1 MLERI
6 MTAIADFLW
15 GWPLII
21 GVLGCGLVFTV
32 TSGAFQFTYFGTIM
46 KQTFGSLWKKQEE
59 KAEGEA
65 KGVLSAFQAI
75 SIAIGGTV
83 GAGNIGGVATAIA
96 VGGPGAVFWMW
107 IAALGGMLIKMVEVT
122 LAVHYRQKDEEG
134 LPFGGPMYYI
144 HEGLGIE
151 RKMAGTSK
159 ILNFLFI
166 SCMLVGV
173 LVTMQCYN
181 VSEALSSTFK
191 VNQSL
196 MAVIYTVLVY
206 VMIAGGLRKLGQ
218 IASRLVPFMCVLYVV
233 AGLGI
238 ILSRIDQVGTA
249 FSLILSG
256 AFSGT
261 AATGG
266 FAGAAVAVAIKKGL
280 ARAVFSNEAGWGTS
294 PMIHSTA
301 TTDHPVRQ
309 GMWGVFEVFV
319 DTIIVCSITA
329 LCIVMTGQWSSGL
342 KGATLT
348 LSAFKAVYGNIGQI
362 LLTVSLFLFGITTTT
377 GWYTYYDIILRYVLR
392 EKVEL
397 KHRILTAYKW
407 FYPIPGLALVL
418 YAAYRGMP
426 ADIVWVFAD
435 VASGAPTFINLFAIL
450 LLTPKFLEL
459 LKDFKA
465 RHLGVGKI
473 DPNCRVFFENGR
485 KEK

>member
-1 MLERI
+1 MGWSLF
-6 MTAIADFLW
+6 TFLKRR
-15 GWPLII
+15 L
-21 GVLGCGLVFTV
+21 
-32 TSGAFQFTYFGTIM
+32 
-46 KQTFGSLWKKQEE
+46 
-59 KAEGEA
+59 
-65 KGVLSAFQAI
+65 
-75 SIAIGGTV
+75 
-83 GAGNIGGVATAIA
+83 
-96 VGGPGAVFWMW
+96 
-107 IAALGGMLIKMVEVT
+107 
-122 LAVHYRQKDEEG
+122 
-134 LPFGGPMYYI
+134 

-151 RKMAGTSK
+151 RKMAGTAK
-159 ILNFLFI
+159 VLNFLFI

-196 MAVIYTVLVY
+196 MAAIYTGLVY

-238 ILSRIDQVGTA
+238 ILARIDQVGTA
-249 FSLILSG
+249 LSLILSG

-266 FAGAAVAVAIKKGL
+266 FAGAAVAVAIQKGL

-329 LCIVMTGQWSSGL
+329 LCIIMTGQWSSGL

-348 LSAFKAVYGNIGQI
+348 LSAFNAVYGNIGQI

-377 GWYTYYDIILRYVLR
+377 GWYTYYDVILRYVLR

-397 KHRILTAYKW
+397 KQRILTVYKW